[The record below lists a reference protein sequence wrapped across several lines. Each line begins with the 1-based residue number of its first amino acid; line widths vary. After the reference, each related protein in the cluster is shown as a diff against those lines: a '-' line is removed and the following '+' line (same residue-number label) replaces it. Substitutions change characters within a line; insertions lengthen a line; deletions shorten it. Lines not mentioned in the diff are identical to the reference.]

1 MTFPLI
7 PWNTCG
13 IVMVGMLAVS
23 AAEYLPYAFMCWIPP
38 IMVTLFAY
46 LNIRMKRL
54 TPKKQKA
61 RLAEST
67 E

>member
-1 MTFPLI
+1 
-7 PWNTCG
+7 
-13 IVMVGMLAVS
+13 MVGMLAVS

-61 RLAEST
+61 RLAELT